1 LEKDVFNQKEAM
13 QKRLAERKRT
23 RAVSQ
28 SLNNSF
34 SFSLGLQSKSR
45 LDVDI
50 DSLMNAQP
58 FVGKSALADR
68 SPQKENEGNLTAQI
82 DISSTM
88 PEDSNK
94 KTVSMF
100 ASP

>member
-1 LEKDVFNQKEAM
+1 M
-13 QKRLAERKRT
+13 QKRLAERKRS
-23 RAVSQ
+23 RATSQ

-45 LDVDI
+45 LDVDMG
-50 DSLMNAQP
+50 SSMNVQP

-82 DISSTM
+82 DMSSTM
-88 PEDSNK
+88 PDVSDK
-94 KTVSMF
+94 KTASMF